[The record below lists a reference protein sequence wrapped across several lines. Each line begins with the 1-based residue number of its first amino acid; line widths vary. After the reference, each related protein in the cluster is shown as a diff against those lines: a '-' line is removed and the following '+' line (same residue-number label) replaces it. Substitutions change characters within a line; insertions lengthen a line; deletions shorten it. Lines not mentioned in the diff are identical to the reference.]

1 MPPFFPYIVPSVRGP
16 RLLLRGLRRTELH
29 VVDNGT
35 QGSSADR
42 LSRFLNKFSI
52 ATRIV
57 PFVSPFLS
65 RSLSAR
71 VAYREREKFDTD
83 TEWGAGRPEGV
94 LGASSLKRS
103 VFRQV
108 WWFRFPPDSSLRL
121 APIFSI
127 PPRFSVCGISM
138 SDRPTRSFVA
148 FVPGTRIR
156 ALPVFTSRII
166 FKRRTR
172 RQRGAT

>member
-1 MPPFFPYIVPSVRGP
+1 M
-16 RLLLRGLRRTELH
+16 
-29 VVDNGT
+29 
-35 QGSSADR
+35 
-42 LSRFLNKFSI
+42 
-52 ATRIV
+52 
-57 PFVSPFLS
+57 
-65 RSLSAR
+65 
-71 VAYREREKFDTD
+71 
-83 TEWGAGRPEGV
+83 
-94 LGASSLKRS
+94 KRS

-138 SDRPTRSFVA
+138 SGRPTRSFVA

-172 RQRGAT
+172 RQGGGNLIPERTREIRGDQLSRTGKSERVINGAKGNAYVEIRRKRKFSKAKCYTIFYIEFDDIQGPLK

>member
-1 MPPFFPYIVPSVRGP
+1 M
-16 RLLLRGLRRTELH
+16 
-29 VVDNGT
+29 
-35 QGSSADR
+35 
-42 LSRFLNKFSI
+42 
-52 ATRIV
+52 
-57 PFVSPFLS
+57 
-65 RSLSAR
+65 
-71 VAYREREKFDTD
+71 
-83 TEWGAGRPEGV
+83 
-94 LGASSLKRS
+94 KRS

-127 PPRFSVCGISM
+127 SPRFSVCGISM
-138 SDRPTRSFVA
+138 SGRPTRSFVA

-172 RQRGAT
+172 RQGGGNLIPERTREIRGDQLSRTGKSERVINGAKGNAYVEIRRKRKFSKAKCYTILYIEFDDIQGPLK

>member
-1 MPPFFPYIVPSVRGP
+1 M
-16 RLLLRGLRRTELH
+16 
-29 VVDNGT
+29 
-35 QGSSADR
+35 
-42 LSRFLNKFSI
+42 
-52 ATRIV
+52 
-57 PFVSPFLS
+57 
-65 RSLSAR
+65 
-71 VAYREREKFDTD
+71 
-83 TEWGAGRPEGV
+83 
-94 LGASSLKRS
+94 KRS

-172 RQRGAT
+172 RQGEGNLIPERTREIRGDQLSRTGKSERVINGAKGNAYVEIRRKRKFSKAKCYTILYIEFDDIRGPLK

>member
-1 MPPFFPYIVPSVRGP
+1 M
-16 RLLLRGLRRTELH
+16 
-29 VVDNGT
+29 
-35 QGSSADR
+35 
-42 LSRFLNKFSI
+42 
-52 ATRIV
+52 
-57 PFVSPFLS
+57 
-65 RSLSAR
+65 
-71 VAYREREKFDTD
+71 
-83 TEWGAGRPEGV
+83 
-94 LGASSLKRS
+94 KRS

-148 FVPGTRIR
+148 FVPDTRIR

-172 RQRGAT
+172 RQGGGNLIPERTREIRGDQLSRTGKSERVINGAKGNAYVEIRRKRKFSKAKCYTILYIEFDDIQGPLK

>member
-1 MPPFFPYIVPSVRGP
+1 M
-16 RLLLRGLRRTELH
+16 
-29 VVDNGT
+29 
-35 QGSSADR
+35 
-42 LSRFLNKFSI
+42 
-52 ATRIV
+52 
-57 PFVSPFLS
+57 
-65 RSLSAR
+65 
-71 VAYREREKFDTD
+71 
-83 TEWGAGRPEGV
+83 
-94 LGASSLKRS
+94 KRS

-138 SDRPTRSFVA
+138 SGRPTRSFVA

-172 RQRGAT
+172 RQGEGNLIPERTREIRGDQLSRTGKSERVINGAKGNAYVEIRRKRKFSKAKCYTILYIEFDDIWGPLK